1 MGPDLHSSTTVQ
13 QPGRRAAAAAAVGE
27 GAEDLAAEGE
37 TGGVDRTCVV
47 ACSYGE
53 RATGRPGQNQLPKVT
68 GPKEELFFNKA
79 FGSASREAEAGAGA
93 VLGAVP

>member
-37 TGGVDRTCVV
+37 TGGVALRSCVLV
-47 ACSYGE
+47 RGACH
-53 RATGRPGQNQLPKVT
+53 RPAGSKPAPKGDWSQGGVVFQQSVWVSFT
-68 GPKEELFFNKA
+68 
-79 FGSASREAEAGAGA
+79 
-93 VLGAVP
+93 